1 MSDLFAG
8 YIDGRPE
15 LKRQFGITSDRTVER
30 WEAKGLPVI
39 RLGRK
44 RLYPVRGVRA
54 WIATHLHQGDPDQSG
69 PSNRQA

>member
-15 LKRQFGITSDRTVER
+15 LKRQFGITSDRTQR
-30 WEAKGLPVI
+30 REAKGRPVI

-44 RLYPVRGVRA
+44 RLVGGVRA
-54 WIATHLHQGDPDQSG
+54 GVATHLHQRNPDQSG